1 MANNRSGSGK
11 MPTWLIILGF
21 FWGFWPGLI
30 FLGIRIVQEI
40 SLQNNGAARRTDREW
55 EQQAREASR
64 WSSQRTYQSRTYQPP
79 QAQYTSQRI
88 GQYQR
93 PQQNQQVQGEQNAD
107 GTYHYTYR
115 EVQDPRMENRQAAPQ
130 EARQQAQR
138 IKQNE
143 TVKRSLLDNAKL
155 SASIGKGLKIAGN
168 IVFGTGAVVALIVLL
183 GTLAGGDFWDGI
195 MGSTITALTIAGPGA
210 VMSILGSRKHD
221 RVMRCRTYA
230 AMIGDQRSVDIDD
243 LAAAIPTSY
252 KKCCEDLNWM
262 LGEGLLK
269 GMYVDSVNRVLTYPD
284 AKKARRRA
292 DSVSAAGEET
302 TVNSETGE
310 KLYPEERRIRVLN
323 EKIADE
329 RVSQRLDRLEELTHK
344 ILAYADAHPEKE
356 DSLRQFRNH
365 YLPKTFNIL
374 ESYARME
381 RTGVDGGNIS
391 SAMKDVEEI
400 MDKLVSGFEKQLDVL
415 YENEAM
421 DVSTDISVLENMM
434 SMEGLSDL
442 DPFGSLKKD
451 NDLLTK

>member
-1 MANNRSGSGK
+1 MANRYRSGGK

-30 FLGIRIVQEI
+30 FLGIRIWQEAN
-40 SLQNNGAARRTDREW
+40 LQNNGAARRSDREW
-55 EQQAREASR
+55 EQQIRNASDWNAR
-64 WSSQRTYQSRTYQPP
+64 RTYQQPRTYQAVRP
-79 QAQYTSQRI
+79 QYTSQRT
-88 GQYQR
+88 GQQM
-93 PQQNQQVQGEQNAD
+93 QGTQNAD

-115 EVQDPRMENRQAAPQ
+115 ETQQDPRMENRQAVPQ

-143 TVKRSLLDNAKL
+143 AVKRSLLDNAKL

-168 IVFGTGAVVALIVLL
+168 IVFGIGAAIALIVLL
-183 GTLAGGDFWDGI
+183 GTLAGGMFWDGI
-195 MGSTITALTIAGPGA
+195 IGSTITALFLAGPGA
-210 VMSILGSRKHD
+210 VMSVVGSRRHD
-221 RVMRCRTYA
+221 RVMRCRTYV
-230 AMIGDQRSVDIDD
+230 AMLGDQRSIDIDD

-269 GMYVDSVNRVLTYPD
+269 GMYVDSINRVLTYPD
-284 AKKARRRA
+284 AKKDRHKTRA
-292 DSVSAAGEET
+292 AAPADEEITVS
-302 TVNSETGE
+302 SETGE
-310 KLYPEERRIRVLN
+310 KIYPEERRIRSLN
-323 EKIADE
+323 EKIADGQ
-329 RVSQRLDRLEELTHK
+329 VSQRLDRLEALTHK
-344 ILAYADAHPEKE
+344 ILDYAETHPEKE
-356 DSLRQFRNH
+356 ASLRQFRNH

-381 RTGVDGGNIS
+381 RTGIDGDNIS

-400 MDKLVSGFEKQLDVL
+400 MDKLVAGFEKQLDAL

-421 DVSTDISVLENMM
+421 DVSTDISVLENML
-434 SMEGLSDL
+434 SMEGLSEL

>member
-1 MANNRSGSGK
+1 MANNRSGGGK

-30 FLGIRIVQEI
+30 FLGIRIFQEV
-40 SLQNNGAARRTDREW
+40 SLQNNGAARRSDREW
-55 EQQAREASR
+55 EQQVRNASH
-64 WSSQRTYQSRTYQPP
+64 WSNQRTYQSRTYQPP
-79 QAQYTSQRI
+79 RTQYTSQRV
-88 GQYQR
+88 GQY
-93 PQQNQQVQGEQNAD
+93 QQNQQNQQMQGVQNPD

-115 EVQDPRMENRQAAPQ
+115 EAQDPRMENRQAARQ
-130 EARQQAQR
+130 EARQQAQ
-138 IKQNE
+138 QNRQTE
-143 TVKRSLLDNAKL
+143 AVKRSLLDNAKL

-168 IVFGTGAVVALIVLL
+168 IVFGTGAVIALIVLL

-269 GMYVDSVNRVLTYPD
+269 GMYVDSINRVLTYPD
-284 AKKARRRA
+284 AKKDRHRIRT
-292 DSVSAAGEET
+292 AAPSDEEV

-310 KLYPEERRIRVLN
+310 KVYPEERRIRKLN
-323 EKIADE
+323 EEIDDE
-329 RVSQRLDRLEELTHK
+329 HVSRRLDRLEILTHK
-344 ILAYADAHPEKE
+344 ILAYAEAHPEKE
-356 DSLRQFRNH
+356 ASLRQFHNH

-400 MDKLVSGFEKQLDVL
+400 MDKLVAGFEKQLDAL

-421 DVSTDISVLENMM
+421 DVSTDISVLENML

-451 NDLLTK
+451 DDLLTK